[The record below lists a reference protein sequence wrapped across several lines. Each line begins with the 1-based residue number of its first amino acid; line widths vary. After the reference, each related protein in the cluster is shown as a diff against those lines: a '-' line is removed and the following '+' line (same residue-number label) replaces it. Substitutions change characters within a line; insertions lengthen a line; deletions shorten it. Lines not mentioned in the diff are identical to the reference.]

1 MRSIWSGA
9 ISFGLVNIPVKLY
22 SATGENGLNFD
33 MLAKKDL
40 SPIHYKRV
48 SESGNEV
55 DYKDIVKGYELEKG
69 RYVVLTDKDFEKA
82 AAVKTKTIAIQ
93 NFTHEDEIAP
103 IYYEKAYYLEPAKG
117 AEKPYALLRE
127 ALSQSK
133 KVGIASFVLR
143 NREHI
148 AAIKAMGNVILLNE
162 MKYEGDI
169 RDYNSLTLPPS
180 STVSDKELNMAL
192 KLVEQ
197 LTEPFKPEQYKDT
210 YIEELKKVIEAKAEG
225 KEITTTEKAP
235 HITEARDLFKAL
247 EASFEAAKS
256 SKPQTS
262 KTTSSNRPAAKRAT
276 KTSKAK
282 SKK

>member
-22 SATGENGLNFD
+22 SATGESGLNFD

-55 DYKDIVKGYELEKG
+55 DYKDIVKGYEIQKG
-69 RYVVLTDKDFEKA
+69 HYVVLTDKDFEKA

-93 NFTHEDEIAP
+93 NFTHEDEIDP
-103 IYYEKAYYLEPAKG
+103 IYYEKTYYLEPDKG

-148 AAIKAMGNVILLNE
+148 AAIKTMGNVILLNQ
-162 MKYEGDI
+162 MKYQADI
-169 RDYNSLTLPPS
+169 RDYNSLALPLAKA
-180 STVSDKELNMAL
+180 VSDKELNMAL

-197 LTEPFKPEQYKDT
+197 LTEPFKPEEYKDT
-210 YIEELKKVIEAKAEG
+210 YVEELKRLIEAKAEG
-225 KEITTTEKAP
+225 KEVKQTEKAP
-235 HITEARDLFKAL
+235 QNTEARDLFKAL
-247 EASFEAAKS
+247 EASFEAAKDK
-256 SKPQTS
+256 KPQA
-262 KTTSSNRPAAKRAT
+262 NRPAAKRTAAT
-276 KTSKAK
+276 TPKKAK

>member
-22 SATGENGLNFD
+22 SATGESGLNFD

-55 DYKDIVKGYELEKG
+55 DYKDIVKGYEIQKG
-69 RYVVLTDKDFEKA
+69 HYVVLTDKDFEKA

-93 NFTHEDEIAP
+93 NFTHEDEIDP
-103 IYYEKAYYLEPAKG
+103 IYYEKTYYLEPDKG

-148 AAIKAMGNVILLNE
+148 AAIKTMGNVILLNQ
-162 MKYEGDI
+162 MKYQADI
-169 RDYNSLTLPPS
+169 RDYNSLALPLAKA
-180 STVSDKELNMAL
+180 VSDKELNMAL

-197 LTEPFKPEQYKDT
+197 LTEPFKPEEYKDT
-210 YIEELKKVIEAKAEG
+210 YVEELKRLIEAKAEG
-225 KEITTTEKAP
+225 KEVKQTEKAP
-235 HITEARDLFKAL
+235 QNTEARDLFKAL
-247 EASFEAAKS
+247 EASFEAAKDK
-256 SKPQTS
+256 KPQA
-262 KTTSSNRPAAKRAT
+262 NRPAAKRTAAT
-276 KTSKAK
+276 TTKKAK

>member
-48 SESGNEV
+48 SESGHEV
-55 DYKDIVKGYELEKG
+55 EFKDIVKGYEIEKG

-82 AAVKTKTIAIQ
+82 AVAKTKTIAIQ
-93 NFTHEDEIAP
+93 NFTHEDEIDP
-103 IYYEKAYYLEPAKG
+103 IYYEKAYYLEPDKG

-148 AAIKAMGNVILLNE
+148 AAIKTMGNIILLNE
-162 MKYEGDI
+162 MKYQADI
-169 RDYNSLTLPPS
+169 RDYNSLSLPS
-180 STVSDKELNMAL
+180 SGSVSDKELSMAL

-235 HITEARDLFKAL
+235 HATETKDLFKAL
-247 EASFEAAKS
+247 EASFEAAKG
-256 SKPQTS
+256 SKPQS
-262 KTTSSNRPAAKRAT
+262 KSTNRPATKRTASA
-276 KTSKAK
+276 SKAK

>member
-22 SATGENGLNFD
+22 SATGESGLNFD

-48 SESGNEV
+48 SESGAEV
-55 DYKDIVKGYELEKG
+55 DYKDIVKGYEIEKG
-69 RYVVLTDKDFEKA
+69 HYVVLTDKDFEKA

-93 NFTHEDEIAP
+93 NFTHEEEIDP
-103 IYYEKAYYLEPAKG
+103 IYYEKTYYLEPDKG

-148 AAIKAMGNVILLNE
+148 AAIKTMGNVILLNQ
-162 MKYEGDI
+162 MKYQGDI
-169 RDYNSLTLPPS
+169 RDYNSLALPLAKA
-180 STVSDKELNMAL
+180 VSDKELNMAL

-197 LTEPFKPEQYKDT
+197 LTEPFNPQEYKDT
-210 YIEELKKVIEAKAEG
+210 YVEELKRLIEAKAEG
-225 KEITTTEKAP
+225 KEVKQTEKAP
-235 HITEARDLFKAL
+235 QNTEARDLFKAL
-247 EASFEAAKS
+247 EASFEAAKDK
-256 SKPQTS
+256 KPQV
-262 KTTSSNRPAAKRAT
+262 NRPAAKRTAT
-276 KTSKAK
+276 APKKAK